1 MKLPPYVAKTLVAKI
16 LVAAS
21 LALGA
26 CAPASSASLQPPP
39 EPSAAVQ
46 VADPGDFAALPT
58 PTAEP
63 TPVPLPPTLES
74 LVINGIPAD
83 ILPGQVGGQ
92 YPVGEIGPGGTIGL
106 VVQVRDEVGGSLS
119 NVFGNSVEY
128 RPGEPIELRFKVPER
143 AFDETIELYLK
154 GADGQSSEFS
164 VMFTPGNGFLPAI
177 DVQLPE
183 GVYAGHP
190 ITIPVSIVDLDGD
203 EVSTGISQVLGMG
216 DRYTGNQYVTSQE
229 LESLELTPEGIQ
241 FSAQFP
247 GNYRI
252 ELTATEAEGSSKRVI
267 DVPVTWA
274 EGENPFEIQGVAID
288 FWGPPEWLDLR
299 IVPQLIDIA
308 HEAGAN
314 YIQLAPNGYAE
325 SVSGSTITS
334 CVEVPSRPCTTP
346 SDDQLREWI
355 RHAHELDMGVLLKP
369 HLAVGAFNEDSGSY
383 GAESWQIKPSNPTAW
398 FENYGRFLLHY
409 AQLAQEEGVEMFG
422 VGNELNGTQGYTQRW
437 KDLIGEV
444 RGVYEGHLTY
454 SDVALWHNGSSPSAF
469 WDALDFIGV
478 PYYFR
483 GSAGDKDPS
492 VDEMAAYIKR
502 QQGSNLSSTMGRFTT
517 PVIATEV
524 GSPNFDG
531 GNYDPWSWS
540 SRTVDNDEQARRF
553 EADLISQLAIGERFR
568 GGFFWVMKPR
578 SESEPNEFDWDPRG
592 RPVLE
597 ALRFW
602 YSN

>member
-288 FWGPPEWLDLR
+288 FWGPPEWHKLSQVR
-299 IVPQLIDIA
+299 TLIDDA
-308 HEAGAN
+308 QAAGAN
-314 YIQLAPNGYAE
+314 YIQLAPYLNAA
-325 SVSGSTITS
+325 STSGNDITS
-334 CVEVPSRPCTTP
+334 CSALPGKPCTTP
-346 SDDQLREWI
+346 SDQQLREWI
-355 RHAHELDMGVLLKP
+355 RYAHEQDMGVLLKP
-369 HLAVGAFNEDSGSY
+369 HLVVGSFNRDTGSY
-383 GAESWQIKPSNPTAW
+383 DAESWQIRPSNPTEW
-398 FENYGRFLLHY
+398 FENYGGFILHY
-409 AQLAQEEGVEMFG
+409 AQLAQEEGVEMFA
-422 VGNELNGTQGYTQRW
+422 VGNELNGTHGYGPQW
-437 KDLIGEV
+437 ENLIGMV
-444 RGVYEGHLTY
+444 REAYEGQLTY
-454 SDVALWHNGSSPSAF
+454 SDVALWYNGSDLSSF
-469 WDALDFIGV
+469 WDSLDVIGV
-478 PYYFR
+478 PYYYK

-492 VDEMAAYIKR
+492 IEEMVAYIQG
-502 QQGSNLSSTMGRFTT
+502 QQGRNLSATMRRSEN
-517 PVIATEV
+517 PVIATEM
-524 GSPNFDG
+524 GRPNFDG
-531 GNYDPWSWS
+531 GNYDPWDWS
-540 SRTVDNDEQARRF
+540 NRSVDNDEQVRKL
-553 EADLISQLAIGERFR
+553 EADFVSQLALGDRFR
-568 GGFFWVMKPR
+568 GGFLWVLKPR
-578 SESEPNEFDWDPRG
+578 AETYQLDWDPRTK
-592 RPVLE
+592 PVFE
-597 ALRFW
+597 AMRFW